1 MQNPSFKHI
10 KERRSAILKR
20 HSSAKRAQKMSV
32 VIWCRGF
39 RVKDKGNFFFEWN
52 SKNETRNEKLKWAS
66 LAESS
71 QNYDEI
77 IQIHE
82 STWHEEQ
89 DKRTAQ
95 RCRRRRRKERQ
106 MRRSKVIKWI
116 AKLLCDY
123 ARSVISKRKMPSEKK
138 RFPMSFDFFFYCFS
152 PSGTGS
158 MRGISCSKVWSARH
172 VIFHRSPSRLF
183 MRKVNEFI
191 NGRHA
196 VTKKLGFLHN
206 PQS

>member
-1 MQNPSFKHI
+1 MQKPSFKHI
-10 KERRSAILKR
+10 KESRSAILKR

-123 ARSVISKRKMPSEKK
+123 ARSVISKRKNAEREEEIPNVFWLFLLLFS
-138 RFPMSFDFFFYCFS
+138 SFRHRLHAWDSVLEGMKCASCHFSSLAESPFY
-152 PSGTGS
+152 
-158 MRGISCSKVWSARH
+158 A
-172 VIFHRSPSRLF
+172 
-183 MRKVNEFI
+183 
-191 NGRHA
+191 
-196 VTKKLGFLHN
+196 
-206 PQS
+206 